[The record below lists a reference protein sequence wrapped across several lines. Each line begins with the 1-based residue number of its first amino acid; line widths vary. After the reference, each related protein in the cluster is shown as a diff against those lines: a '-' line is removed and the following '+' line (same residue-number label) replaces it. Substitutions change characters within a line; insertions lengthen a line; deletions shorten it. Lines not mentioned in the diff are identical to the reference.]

1 MEQDKSLPLGIK
13 NYHID
18 KFASV
23 MVITLTERQITLTS
37 ILALMR
43 IQEKENVSNM
53 YFYYG
58 EELVFKVI
66 KDY

>member
-1 MEQDKSLPLGIK
+1 MEQDNLLPLGIK

-18 KFASV
+18 KISSV

-53 YFYYG
+53 YFYFG
-58 EELVFKVI
+58 EELVFKII